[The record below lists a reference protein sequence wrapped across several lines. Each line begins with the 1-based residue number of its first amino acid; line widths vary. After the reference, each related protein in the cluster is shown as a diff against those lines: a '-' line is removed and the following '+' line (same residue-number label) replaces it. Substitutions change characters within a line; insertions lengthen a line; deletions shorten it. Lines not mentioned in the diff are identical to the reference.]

1 MKQPPPSIELM
12 LETFAD
18 WMAQH
23 ADVKVTVK
31 LDYRDGTHTVTEIDR
46 RGPMPKTKAEM
57 TPNAK

>member
-1 MKQPPPSIELM
+1 M